1 MNAYD
6 FDQTIF
12 YPDSSYCFVMYCLR
26 HYPRAVLRALRPAA
40 FAALLL
46 MLKRGD
52 TKTLKEATFSFLPL
66 LDNVDQIVSD
76 FWEEHRDHLQDWY
89 LRQRRDDDL
98 ILSASPE
105 FLLSPLCEELGV
117 RLIATPMDRYTGKI
131 HGLNCHDEEKV
142 RRLNREYPDACIENF
157 YSDSL
162 ADTPLA
168 RIAEHAF
175 LVKRGSLQPW
185 PDL

>member
-12 YPDSSYCFVMYCLR
+12 YPDSSYCFVKYCLR
-26 HYPRAVLRALRPAA
+26 HYPRAVLRAVRPTA
-40 FAALLL
+40 FAALLCL
-46 MLKRGD
+46 MKRAD
-52 TKTLKEATFSFLPL
+52 TKTLKEAVFSFLPR
-66 LDNVDQIVSD
+66 LDNVEQIVKD
-76 FWEEHRDHLQDWY
+76 FWEAHRACLEDWY
-89 LRQRRDDDL
+89 LRQRREDDL

-105 FLLSPLCEELGV
+105 FLLSPICEELGV
-117 RLIATPMDRYTGKI
+117 RLIATPMDPYTGRI

-142 RRLNREYPDACIENF
+142 RRFSLEYPDASVENF

-162 ADTPLA
+162 ADTPMA
-168 RIAEHAF
+168 RIAEHAY